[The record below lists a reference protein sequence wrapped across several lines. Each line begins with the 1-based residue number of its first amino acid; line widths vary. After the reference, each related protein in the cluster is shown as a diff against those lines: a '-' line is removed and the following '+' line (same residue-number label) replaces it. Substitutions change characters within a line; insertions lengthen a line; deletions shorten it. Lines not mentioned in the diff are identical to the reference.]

1 MEEQLH
7 GEAPAPVTQNKSPR
21 HYKKVTGLLLAVNA
35 VVIILVVLLCVWQS
49 IADYQRRK
57 RDAEKSFMA
66 AVESFSLFAD
76 GDMKHQQVMISNWAR
91 YIEYDGL
98 DLQETL
104 TFLSNIVTS
113 TDYTIHLISAETLR
127 GWSAGRQNAGSLTDD
142 AGQPA
147 VSAGRPA
154 RYGVPVWPGVDYQPE
169 ASAFSL
175 VLSAMSSSGEADGDV
190 FLTAPFSNPE
200 TGAESLAFCFPVSL
214 RDSSGSGSSRYIVLK
229 IIGKDELGVGWKVSD
244 TYRRADI
251 ALLDRYGDYILRG
264 RSFLADNFWD
274 FILANNDVS
283 YYGIGIMQAEFEH
296 PKPSLLEL
304 KDAAGRP
311 CYYVGCALSGV
322 EKRIVVAGIRCEEV
336 IGSTANYRLALIVLF
351 GMLVLFISDGFY
363 LISINRRLRESVE
376 RAEQESRF
384 KTDFLSSM
392 SHDIRTPM
400 NAILGLTKIMKR
412 HLGNPEKLE
421 ENLGKIETSGRHLLM
436 LINDVLD
443 ISKIESE
450 GVVLNPASFSLAK
463 IVEEIQTLTE
473 AQCREKALTVNIT
486 VKDIKHDMLV
496 ADELR
501 VKQVFMN
508 LLSNAIKY
516 TPRGGSVDV
525 TLSEVDSPLTQVKLS
540 QSVQHLLDTEGGDF
554 SGSNREIQESFHA
567 DSCIIRYV
575 VRDTGIGMSREFMK
589 TMYNAFTREV
599 DTRVNKTPGTGLGL
613 AIVKQLVDLMG
624 GTISC
629 ESEVGKGT
637 CFTVDLDL
645 PIAYGEQHRAGDDD
659 GQEDESF
666 EGKLVLIAEDNDI
679 NWEIENEL
687 LSYQGIKCERAENG
701 RICVDKLCAAPAGS
715 YIAILMD
722 MQMPEMD
729 GLEATKVIRALEDPN
744 RRNIPIIAVTAN
756 AFVDDVKNC
765 LLAGMDAHV
774 CKPVSVDSV
783 MKALRQV
790 ARRK

>member
-1 MEEQLH
+1 MYMEEPPR
-7 GEAPAPVTQNKSPR
+7 GEAPAPITKNKSPR
-21 HYKKVTGLLLAVNA
+21 HYKKVTGLLFAVNA
-35 VVIILVVLLCVWQS
+35 VVIILVVFLCVWQS

-57 RDAEKSFMA
+57 REAEKSFMS

-76 GDMKHQQVMISNWAR
+76 GDMKHQQVMLANWAR
-91 YIEYDGL
+91 YIEHDGL

-104 TFLSNIVTS
+104 AFLANIEMS
-113 TDYTIHLISAETLR
+113 SGYTIHLVSATTLR
-127 GWSAGRQNAGSLTDD
+127 GYRARECSESDLLSGGS
-142 AGQPA
+142 QPS
-147 VSAGRPA
+147 VSSGRPA
-154 RYGVPVWPGVDYQPE
+154 RFGEPVYPTVDYQQT
-169 ASAFSL
+169 AYAFSL
-175 VLSAMSSSGEADGDV
+175 VLPAMSQTEGNSGDV
-190 FLTAPFSNPE
+190 FLTAPFASPE
-200 TGAESLAFCFPVSL
+200 TGADCLAFCEPVTL
-214 RDSSGSGSSRYIVLK
+214 RDRSRYIIMKV
-229 IIGKDELGVGWKVSD
+229 IGKDELGAAWKVSD

-251 ALLDRYGDYILRG
+251 SLLDRYGDYILQG
-264 RSFLADNFWD
+264 RSFLGSNFWD
-274 FILANNDVS
+274 FILENNVVS
-283 YYGIGIMQAEFEH
+283 WYGIGIMQAEFEH
-296 PKPSLLEL
+296 PAPSLLEL
-304 KDAAGRP
+304 KDAAGRS
-311 CYYVGCALSGV
+311 CYYVGCSLSGV
-322 EKRIVVAGIRCEEV
+322 ENRIIVACIRCDEV
-336 IGSTANYRLALIVLF
+336 VGGTANYRLALIVLA
-351 GMLVLFISDGFY
+351 GMLILFISDGKY
-363 LISINRRLRESVE
+363 LLSINRRLKESVE

-400 NAILGLTKIMKR
+400 NAILGLTKIMR
-412 HLGNPEKLE
+412 RNLDNREKVT
-421 ENLGKIETSGRHLLM
+421 ENLNKIEISGRHLLM

-450 GVVLNPASFSLAK
+450 GVILNPGPFSLTK
-463 IVEEIQTLTE
+463 VVEEIQTLTE
-473 AQCREKALTVNIT
+473 AQCREKALAVNIT
-486 VKDIKHDMLV
+486 MEGIRHDLLV

-516 TPRGGSVDV
+516 TPRGGHVDV
-525 TLSEVDSPLTQVKLS
+525 ILSEADSPLTQVKLS
-540 QSVQHLLDTEGGDF
+540 NSVQRLLDDKDGEF
-554 SGSNREIQESFHA
+554 SGSNREIQETFHA
-567 DSCIIRYV
+567 DSCIVRCI
-575 VRDTGIGMSREFMK
+575 VRDTGIGMSKEFMK

-637 CFTVDLDL
+637 CFTVELDL
-645 PIAYGEQHRAGDDD
+645 PISHIEQHRDGNDDR
-659 GQEDESF
+659 QEEETF
-666 EGKLVLIAEDNDI
+666 EGKLVLIAEDTDL
-679 NWEIENEL
+679 NWEIESEL
-687 LSYQGIKCERAENG
+687 LSYQGIKSERAENG
-701 RICVDKLCAAPAGS
+701 RVCVEKLCAAPAGN

-729 GLEATKVIRALEDPN
+729 GLEATKVIRALNDPE
-744 RRNIPIIAVTAN
+744 RKNIPIIAVTAN

-783 MKALRQV
+783 MKALREV

>member
-1 MEEQLH
+1 MPLS
-7 GEAPAPVTQNKSPR
+7 GNAPVKSRSTR
-21 HYKKVTGLLLAVNA
+21 HYKKVTVLLLILNA
-35 VVIILVVLLCVWQS
+35 LIIVLVVLLCVWQS
-49 IADYQRRK
+49 MGDYRRRK
-57 RDAEKSFMA
+57 EAAEKAFMS
-66 AVESFSLFAD
+66 AVESFSLYAD
-76 GDMKHQQVMISNWAR
+76 GDMMHQQVTISNWTR
-91 YIEYDGL
+91 YIEHDGL

-104 TFLSNIVTS
+104 IFLSNIVTS
-113 TDYTIHLISAETLR
+113 SGCDIHLISADTLR
-127 GWSAGRQNAGSLTDD
+127 GWSAVRQNAGSLTD
-142 AGQPA
+142 GVNQPA

-154 RYGVPVWPGVDYQPE
+154 RYGVPVWPGVDYQPA

-175 VLSAMSSSGEADGDV
+175 VLSAISSSGEADGDV

-200 TGAESLAFCFPVSL
+200 TGTECLAFCAPVSL
-214 RDSSGSGSSRYIVLK
+214 RDSSGSSRYIVLK
-229 IIGKDELGVGWKVSD
+229 IIGKNELGASWKVSD
-244 TYRRADI
+244 SYRRADI
-251 ALLDRYGDYILRG
+251 ALLNRYGDYILQG
-264 RSFLADNFWD
+264 KTFSGGNFWD
-274 FILANNDVS
+274 FIHDHNDVS
-283 YYGIGIMQAEFEH
+283 WYGIGIMQSEFEH
-296 PKPSLLEL
+296 PHPSLFEL
-304 KDAAGRP
+304 KDAAGHP
-311 CYYVGCALSGV
+311 CYYVGCSLGGV
-322 EKRIVVAGIRCEEV
+322 EERIVVAGIRCEEV
-336 IGSTANYRLALIVLF
+336 IRAPANYRLALIVLF
-351 GMLVLFISDGFY
+351 GMLVLFASDGYY
-363 LISINRRLRESVE
+363 LVSINRRLRESVE

-400 NAILGLTKIMKR
+400 NAILGLTKIMRR
-412 HLGNPEKLE
+412 HLGDQEKLE
-421 ENLGKIETSGRHLLM
+421 VNLNKIEISGRHLLM

-450 GVVLNPASFSLAK
+450 GVVLNPAPFSLSK

-473 AQCREKALTVNIT
+473 AQCREKALAVNIT

-516 TPRGGSVDV
+516 TPRSGSVDV
-525 TLSEVDSPLTQVKLS
+525 TVSEADSPLTQVKLS
-540 QSVQHLLDTEGGDF
+540 NSVQRLLNDRDGDF
-554 SGSNREIQESFHA
+554 SGSNKEIQETFRA

-575 VRDTGIGMSREFMK
+575 VRDTGIGMSKDFMK

-624 GTISC
+624 GSIAC

-637 CFTVDLDL
+637 CFTVELDL
-645 PIAYGEQHRAGDDD
+645 PIAHGEQQYSGTDDS
-659 GQEDESF
+659 QEEETF
-666 EGKLVLIAEDNDI
+666 EGKQVLIAEDNDI

-701 RICVDKLCAAPAGS
+701 RICVEKLCANPAGS

-729 GLEATKVIRALEDPN
+729 GLEATKAIRALDDPE
-744 RRNIPIIAVTAN
+744 RKNIPIIAVTAN

-765 LLAGMDAHV
+765 LMAGMDAHV

-783 MKALRQV
+783 MRALREV
-790 ARRK
+790 ARRQTDSR